1 MLLRGQ
7 LSPVVLQVNGIY
19 PPKRKLRV
27 SVHCNGGFLL
37 DRIEKGTMLTQKNT
51 FFAFPPSKAQ
61 ITAADFSKYNKIYA
75 IVDIEANA
83 AIQHNMTRVS
93 NHRNTLLNYANRAI
107 ELVKSANVVV
117 PKKFDLEI
125 SHHYGWKISKSL
137 ALP

>member
-1 MLLRGQ
+1 MLDHA
-7 LSPVVLQVNGIY
+7 S
-19 PPKRKLRV
+19 RKAQCL
-27 SVHCNGGFLL
+27 H
-37 DRIEKGTMLTQKNT
+37 KNT

-117 PKKFDLEI
+117 PKNLI
-125 SHHYGWKISKSL
+125 
-137 ALP
+137 